1 MTPTEWGT
9 EMKILMAFAG
19 AMALATGAQA
29 ATFDAFDSFNGTQ
42 GAGGFYYL
50 RMPPPN
56 SGLDPTPLA
65 TSGACVVTSSFCL
78 QDGAGLPGVYKS
90 LTTLSELTYTVPNDR
105 LLAHPGAGNPLG
117 IFFVA
122 PQAGVYDFTASFD
135 ILDRSPS
142 GVFIAGFTTAGGAVS
157 SVQGGLLNSQNLAF
171 TRTGSL
177 TMAQG
182 EILGFIINNG
192 GNYANDSTGVDIR
205 LTTAGVPEPATWA
218 MMILGFGAA
227 GSILR
232 RRAAI
237 ALG

>member
-1 MTPTEWGT
+1 
-9 EMKILMAFAG
+9 MKSILALAG
-19 AMALATGAQA
+19 ALALASSAHA
-29 ATFDAFDSFNGTQ
+29 ATFDAFDSFDGTQ

-56 SGLDPTPLA
+56 SGLAPEQLA
-65 TSGACVVTSSFCL
+65 TSGSCVVTSDFCL

-90 LTTLSELTYTVPNDR
+90 LTALSELTYQVPNDR

-117 IFFVA
+117 ILFIA

-135 ILDRSPS
+135 VLDRSPT
-142 GVFIAGFTTAGGAVS
+142 GVFIAGFTTAGGS
-157 SVQGGLLNSQNLAF
+157 LSPIQGGLLNAQNLAF

-177 TMAQG
+177 TLAQG

-232 RRAAI
+232 RRAAL